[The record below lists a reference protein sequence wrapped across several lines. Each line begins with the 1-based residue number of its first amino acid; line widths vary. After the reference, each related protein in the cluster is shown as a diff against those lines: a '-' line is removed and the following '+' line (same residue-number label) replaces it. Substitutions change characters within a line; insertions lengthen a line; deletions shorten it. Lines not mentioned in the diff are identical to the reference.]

1 MLVERFLME
10 GLIHSLCVGECLWL
24 CGFSCMSPTCAL
36 TFTASFKAVHRSKR
50 GSESDTSTITTL
62 AQYCIFMI
70 LRYHLAQPL
79 QSQNGPFLGK
89 GACTV
94 FTDIYMWLY
103 RQSSVLCAVQ
113 QTKTKSRLI
122 PLILEVNLFR
132 TQTKPKTYT
141 ISKQPNIQSC

>member
-10 GLIHSLCVGECLWL
+10 GLIHSLCVGERVWLWSLMHVSHL
-24 CGFSCMSPTCAL
+24 CTDLYS
-36 TFTASFKAVHRSKR
+36 SFKEVHRSKR

-94 FTDIYMWLY
+94 FTAIYMWLY

-122 PLILEVNLFR
+122 PLEVNLFR
-132 TQTKPKTYT
+132 IQTKPKTYT
-141 ISKQPNIQSC
+141 ISKQPNMQSC